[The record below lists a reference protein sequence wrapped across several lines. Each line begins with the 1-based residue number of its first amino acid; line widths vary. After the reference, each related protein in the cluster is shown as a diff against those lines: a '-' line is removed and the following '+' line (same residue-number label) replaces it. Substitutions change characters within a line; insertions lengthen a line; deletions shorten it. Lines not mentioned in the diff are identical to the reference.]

1 MIDQYLNKKNCMDG
15 LDLLDNLIQNET
27 TVSTCFVDF
36 QYRGVLDKLDY
47 GNEGERQKGRFK
59 LEQMSE
65 TTIIQFLQR
74 ITKILKPSGHLFLW
88 VDKFHLCEGSHLEWF
103 KYVNTNLQK
112 PVMNCVDMITWNKQ
126 SFAMGYRSRR
136 TSEHLLIY
144 QKSPKTIKNW
154 AVKNIRDI
162 WSEKIENPRSGHPHR
177 KPIGL
182 IEQLIL
188 ATTNENDV
196 VLDPCAGSFK
206 VLDASI
212 SLNRNF
218 LGCDLNMEFCHD

>member
-1 MIDQYLNKKNCMDG
+1 MIDNYLNKKNCMNG
-15 LDLLDNLIQNET
+15 LDLLDLRQDEYIQ
-27 TVSTCFVDF
+27 TCFFDP

-47 GNEGERQKGRFK
+47 GNEGERQKERSK
-59 LEQMSE
+59 LKQMDE
-65 TTIIQFLQR
+65 LTIIQFLQK
-74 ITKILKPSGHLFLW
+74 ISKILKPSGHLFLW

-103 KYVNTNLQK
+103 KYVNLNPQK
-112 PVMNCVDMITWNKQ
+112 PIMNCVDMITWDKQ
-126 SFAMGYRSRR
+126 SFGMGYRSRR

-154 AVKNIRDI
+154 TVKNIRDV
-162 WSEKIENPRSGHPHR
+162 WSEKIENPRTGHPHR
-177 KPIGL
+177 KPVGL

-188 ATTNENDV
+188 TTTNEKDI
-196 VLDPCAGSFK
+196 VLDPCAGSFE
-206 VLDASI
+206 VLEVNL